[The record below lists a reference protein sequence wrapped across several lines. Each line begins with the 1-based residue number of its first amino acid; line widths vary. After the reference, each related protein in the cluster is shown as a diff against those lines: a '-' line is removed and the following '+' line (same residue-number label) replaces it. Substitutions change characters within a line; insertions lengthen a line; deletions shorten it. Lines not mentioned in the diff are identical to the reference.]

1 MKVPLVPDEIERRN
15 VRRLNELLKIVNVES
30 ETLEFKGRDF
40 HSLVDL
46 FCAMANSSGGY
57 VILGIEQD
65 KDINTFV
72 KSGFDRGQED
82 EVGQRIGSDMYN
94 VEPTPDVTIKNL
106 YDKNKKFYT
115 VLQIKSEDT
124 KKPYFTRTKGQCYI
138 RVSNSNKP
146 AGRSVILNLALNKM
160 VSREELHRHTE
171 YLTGI
176 YERLTGLRHYW
187 RYEFISLE
195 VPHDYNL
202 YKQRLLLLNNPEA
215 DPTIYGDI
223 KYLKHLDWAISHL
236 TSNEYRKTRQL
247 WIEINELV
255 TRYNKGILEFYDLL
269 EERLRQKMK
278 SSYTNFIDAN
288 EAENWPPEGY
298 SINNISRFFYLDSKR
313 AIIDDKPPAFGK
325 LRNTIR
331 QSGEDAYIIEGMGAL
346 IQSRKRDNLNPDK
359 LIMILDQLYKESDT
373 LKHFNDQSNITNKIY
388 ELCRLFSKQLE
399 ELIDDFKGGET
410 IKGLCKLGF

>member
-1 MKVPLVPDEIERRN
+1 MKLPLVPDEIEGWN
-15 VRRLNELLKIVNVES
+15 IRRLNGLLKIVNVES

-46 FCAMANSSGGY
+46 LCAMANSSGGS

-65 KDINTFV
+65 KASSTFV

-94 VEPTPDVTIKNL
+94 VEPTPEVTIRNL

-146 AGRSVILNLALNKM
+146 AGRSVILDLALNKM

-176 YERLTGLRHYW
+176 YEKLTGLRHYW

-236 TSNEYRKTRQL
+236 TSNEYRNTHKL

-255 TRYNKGILEFYDLL
+255 TRYNKGVLEFYDLL
-269 EERLRQKMK
+269 EEQLRQKMK
-278 SSYTNFIDAN
+278 SSYTNFIDVK

-298 SINNISRFFYLDSKR
+298 SINNISRFFLS
-313 AIIDDKPPAFGK
+313 
-325 LRNTIR
+325 
-331 QSGEDAYIIEGMGAL
+331 
-346 IQSRKRDNLNPDK
+346 
-359 LIMILDQLYKESDT
+359 
-373 LKHFNDQSNITNKIY
+373 
-388 ELCRLFSKQLE
+388 
-399 ELIDDFKGGET
+399 
-410 IKGLCKLGF
+410 